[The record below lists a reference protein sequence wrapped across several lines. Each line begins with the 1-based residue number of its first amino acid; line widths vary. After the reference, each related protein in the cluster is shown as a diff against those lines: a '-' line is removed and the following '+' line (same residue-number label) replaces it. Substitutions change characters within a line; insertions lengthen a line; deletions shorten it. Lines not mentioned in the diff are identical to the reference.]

1 MSISICL
8 IEFKVNTSQGNKW
21 FRWQLT
27 SSYNDCALYTDQGSN
42 FVYLKNSLNNNE
54 IKKFKNSAISYD
66 FVAYDSSW
74 TLVNQM
80 QLAMLLYANRPF
92 SIERWRST
100 NGSSWT
106 TESTSTYNVKK
117 GDCYSSDYYHV
128 FTYSSSMSSTS
139 LYCNLEYTSAKGWN
153 SYTITTRGPIPIYYS
168 YNDSGYAYHNF
179 ISAQGGWQSIE
190 SITGKGKTYPL
201 TVIKSDQIKDG
212 YRLNNASSSAFDMFT
227 DDSKIDNMISIA
239 LGETKDYSKV
249 IVNYKIP
256 TNVYEYIKLV
266 YKKDSIPDSYS
277 EEGAIAVDITADNTS
292 KEIPFISD
300 GDTYYFVIFTNS
312 SMSEPI
318 KFKSKRKWNGEEIAI
333 MYRGEN
339 NKLTVQVSND
349 QIIFKMYTGE
359 TEIYSW
365 ISSIGTTVDDV
376 ENIYVQF
383 IQDDTYEMAKPSF
396 VYYNG
401 STYSYNQENPT
412 DAQMQA
418 IYTWLEG

>member
-8 IEFKVNTSQGNKW
+8 IEFKVDTSQGNKW

-66 FVAYDSSW
+66 FVAYNSSW

-128 FTYSSSMSSTS
+128 FTYSSSTNTTN

-153 SYTITTRGPIPIYYS
+153 GFNITTRGPIPIYYS
-168 YNDSGYAYHNF
+168 YNDDGYAYNNF

-190 SITGKGKTYPL
+190 NITGKGKTYSL

-212 YRLNNASSSAFDMFT
+212 YRLNNASSSAFDVFT
-227 DDSKIDNMISIA
+227 DDSKIDNMISIVS
-239 LGETKDYSKV
+239 GETKDYSKV

-256 TNVYEYIKLV
+256 TSNYEYIKLV
-266 YKKDSIPDSYS
+266 YKKDSIPDSYDD
-277 EEGAIAVDITADNTS
+277 GTAINIIQDSDSYEITDIAENGLYW
-292 KEIPFISD
+292 FI
-300 GDTYYFVIFTNS
+300 IFTDKS
-312 SMSEPI
+312 SSSPVS
-318 KFKSKRKWNGEEIAI
+318 FNV
-333 MYRGEN
+333 YR
-339 NKLTVQVSND
+339 
-349 QIIFKMYTGE
+349 
-359 TEIYSW
+359 
-365 ISSIGTTVDDV
+365 
-376 ENIYVQF
+376 
-383 IQDDTYEMAKPSF
+383 PS
-396 VYYNG
+396 
-401 STYSYNQENPT
+401 
-412 DAQMQA
+412 
-418 IYTWLEG
+418 